1 MSGYARALAAT
12 TARRQGSGGAAGE
25 AVEAGLE
32 RFKGVFA
39 EFAPE
44 AIRARAAGVY
54 AADAYFND
62 QVKELHGAG
71 EIAPYL
77 ARSAEMLASWS
88 IRFDDLVEGDREF
101 YLRWEMTFAT
111 RGAQD
116 KPPVVAPGISHL
128 RLDADGMVIMHQ
140 DFWDS
145 TAGIFERVP
154 VLGAAIRAVKRRI

>member
-12 TARRQGSGGAAGE
+12 AERRQGSTGDSGE
-25 AVEAGLE
+25 AVKAGLE

-39 EFAPE
+39 GFAPE
-44 AIRARAAGVY
+44 AIRARAADVY

-62 QVKELHGAG
+62 QVKELRGAAA
-71 EIAPYL
+71 IAPYL
-77 ARSAEMLASWS
+77 ARSAELLASWS

-111 RGAQD
+111 KGQKD

-128 RLDADGMVIMHQ
+128 RLDSDGRIILHQ

-145 TAGIFERVP
+145 TSGIFEHVP
-154 VLGAAIRAVKRRI
+154 LLGSAIRAVKRRI

>member
-1 MSGYARALAAT
+1 MNGYARALAAT
-12 TARRQGSGGAAGE
+12 EARRQGSNGTSAE
-25 AVEAGLE
+25 AVKAGLE
-32 RFKGVFA
+32 RFRGVFA
-39 EFAPE
+39 EFTPE
-44 AIRARAAGVY
+44 AIRARAAAVY

-62 QVKELHGAG
+62 QVKELHGAA

-77 ARSAEMLASWS
+77 ARSAELLASWS
-88 IRFDDLVEGDREF
+88 IRFDDLVEGDRDF
-101 YLRWEMTFAT
+101 YLRWEMTFT
-111 RGAQD
+111 LRSSDG

-128 RLDADGMVIMHQ
+128 RFDADGMVIMHQ

>member
-12 TARRQGSGGAAGE
+12 AARRQGSGGAAGG
-25 AVEAGLE
+25 AVKAGVE
-32 RFKGVFA
+32 RFTGVFA
-39 EFAPE
+39 EFTPE
-44 AIRARAAGVY
+44 AIRARAAEVY
-54 AADAYFND
+54 AADAFFND
-62 QVKELHGAG
+62 QVKELRGAG

-101 YLRWEMTFAT
+101 YLRWEMTFT
-111 RGAQD
+111 LRGAAG

-128 RLDADGMVIMHQ
+128 RFDGDGRVILHQ

-145 TAGIFERVP
+145 TTAIFERVP

>member
-44 AIRARAAGVY
+44 AIRARAADVY

-77 ARSAEMLASWS
+77 ARSAEMRACGS
-88 IRFDDLVEGDREF
+88 FGFEDVVEGDREF
-101 YLRWEMTFAT
+101 
-111 RGAQD
+111 
-116 KPPVVAPGISHL
+116 
-128 RLDADGMVIMHQ
+128 
-140 DFWDS
+140 
-145 TAGIFERVP
+145 
-154 VLGAAIRAVKRRI
+154 

>member
-1 MSGYARALAAT
+1 MSGYAEALAAT
-12 TARRQGSGGAAGE
+12 AERRQGSTGSAGE
-25 AVEAGLE
+25 AVKSGLE

-39 EFAPE
+39 EFTPA
-44 AIRARAAGVY
+44 AIDARAAEVY

-62 QVKELHGAG
+62 QVKELHGAAA
-71 EIAPYL
+71 IAPYL
-77 ARSAEMLASWS
+77 ARSAAQLASWS

-111 RGAQD
+111 KGD
-116 KPPVVAPGISHL
+116 KDEPAVVAPGISHL
-128 RLDADGMVIMHQ
+128 RLDADGKVIMHQ

-154 VLGAAIRAVKRRI
+154 LLGGAIRAVKRRI

>member
-1 MSGYARALAAT
+1 MQGYSNALTAT
-12 TARRQGSGGAAGE
+12 AEKRQGSEGSSGE
-25 AVEAGLE
+25 AVRAGLE
-32 RFKGVFA
+32 LFKRVFS
-39 EFAPE
+39 EFTPE

-54 AADAYFND
+54 ATDAYFND
-62 QVKELHGAG
+62 QLKELHGAA

-77 ARSAEMLASWS
+77 ARSAELLASWS

-111 RGAQD
+111 KSGG

-128 RLDADGMVIMHQ
+128 RFDAEGKVILQQ

-145 TAGIFERVP
+145 TAGIFERIP
-154 VLGAAIRAVKRRI
+154 VLGGAIRAVKRRI